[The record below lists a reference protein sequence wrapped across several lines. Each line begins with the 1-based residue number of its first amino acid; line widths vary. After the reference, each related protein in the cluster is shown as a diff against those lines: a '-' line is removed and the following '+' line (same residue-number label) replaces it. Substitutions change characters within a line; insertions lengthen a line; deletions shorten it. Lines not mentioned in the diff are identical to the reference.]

1 MKDCVFCKI
10 VSGELPSEKLMEDEE
25 SLAFMD
31 IGPIRPGH
39 ALLIPKKHY
48 ETTMEM
54 PGDELGRLMSKLPRL
69 ARAIVK
75 ATKAEGYNVLQM
87 NGACAGQ
94 VVPHV
99 HFHIIPR
106 NTNDGVKFGWPAKKY
121 EDESEM
127 RRIAEA
133 IRSHME

>member
-1 MKDCVFCKI
+1 MPDCIFCKI
-10 VSGELPSEKLMEDEE
+10 VAGELPCSKLMEDDT

-48 ETTMEM
+48 ETTVDM
-54 PGDELGRLMSKLPRL
+54 PGEEVAELLAHLPAL
-69 ARAIVK
+69 AKAIVE
-75 ATKAEGYNVLQM
+75 ATGADGYNVFQM

-99 HFHIIPR
+99 HFHLIPR
-106 NTNDGVKFGWPAKKY
+106 HTDDGVAFGWPAGGY
-121 EDESEM
+121 EEGDMEKL
-127 RRIAEA
+127 AEK
-133 IRSHME
+133 IRSCMT